1 MVGCY
6 LFWIASRHCSPGN
19 RPSQR
24 EEAACDNF
32 HASLGIR
39 ENNIMNQLSASAS
52 ALLQHRLK
60 ALTPDQL
67 QGMRRGIEK
76 ESLRAQPGGALA
88 LTPHP
93 VALGSALMHPN
104 ITTDFSESQVEL
116 VTGAHK
122 NPEAALHELTELHQC
137 TYRALQDAGDEMLW
151 VSSMPCGL
159 PTDETIP
166 LARFGASNVGRA
178 KSVYRMGLGHRY
190 GRRMQTISGIHYNW
204 SLPGVTSEQY
214 FALIRNFRRQ
224 AFLLLYL
231 FGASPAVCSTFVA
244 GRQHELQALTERAM
258 YMPHGTSLR
267 MGRLGYQSDA
277 QASLAVSYNSLEG
290 YAASLQDA
298 LSRPYPA
305 YEAVGIRN
313 PGGDYNQ
320 LGTTLLQIEN
330 EFYGTIRP
338 KRVIHPGERPLHAL
352 RERGV
357 EYVEVRLM
365 DLDPFEPV
373 GINAQTMRF
382 LDVFLLHCLLSD
394 SPPDTPAEIDE
405 LKFNQH
411 QTAARGREPGLKLK
425 RGGGEVL
432 LTDWAADIVA
442 ECAPIAAALD
452 AVHGGSAYRD
462 AVAAAQARLDDASSL
477 PSARVLAAMAQ
488 DFDNSF
494 VQFVRA
500 QSEKTQA
507 ALLALPF
514 SAQQQARFTALA
526 QQSVLEQR
534 KIETA
539 DTLPFEEYRQHYVSP
554 QCLEVRE
561 AVLEAH

>member
-1 MVGCY
+1 MT
-6 LFWIASRHCSPGN
+6 P
-19 RPSQR
+19 
-24 EEAACDNF
+24 
-32 HASLGIR
+32 
-39 ENNIMNQLSASAS
+39 
-52 ALLQHRLK
+52 LQANADANLQQRLK
-60 ALTPDQL
+60 ALTPAQF

-76 ESLRAQPGGALA
+76 ESLRAQPSGALA

-93 VALGSALMHPN
+93 KALGSALTHPS

-116 VTGAHK
+116 VTRAHAS
-122 NPEAALHELTELHQC
+122 PEAALDELTQLHQF
-137 TYRALQDAGDEMLW
+137 TYHALQENGDEMLW

-166 LARFGASNVGRA
+166 LARFGSSNVGRA

-231 FGASPAVCSTFVA
+231 FGASPAVCSSFVA
-244 GRQHELQALTERAM
+244 GREHELQSLTDTTM

-290 YAASLQDA
+290 YGASLQDA
-298 LSRPYPA
+298 LTRPYPA

-320 LGTTLLQIEN
+320 LATTLLQIEN

-338 KRVIHPGERPLHAL
+338 KRVIRPGERPLHAL

-357 EYVEVRLM
+357 EYIEVRLM
-365 DLDPFEPV
+365 DLDPFETV

-382 LDVFLLHCLLSD
+382 IDVFLLHCLLSD

-405 LKFNQH
+405 LKHNQH
-411 QTAARGREPGLKLK
+411 QTAARGREPGLTLR
-425 RGGGEVL
+425 RGGSEVPLVAWGAEVL
-432 LTDWAADIVA
+432 AQ
-442 ECAPIAAALD
+442 CAPIAAALD
-452 AVHGGSAYRD
+452 AAHGGAQYRD
-462 AVAAAQARLDDASSL
+462 ALAAAHTGLADASTL
-477 PSARVLAAMAQ
+477 PSARVLASMTQ

-494 VQFVRA
+494 VKFVRA
-500 QSEKTQA
+500 QSFKTRDTLQS
-507 ALLALPF
+507 LPLTQESLARLTEL
-514 SAQQQARFTALA
+514 SD
-526 QQSVLEQR
+526 QSVQAQK
-534 KIETA
+534 KIEA
-539 DTLPFEEYRQHYVSP
+539 SDALPFEEYRQQYVSS
-554 QCLEVRE
+554 QCLD
-561 AVLEAH
+561 VLVAQALAG